1 MCDEGAIK
9 WIEDVFDD
17 CIITARDKW
26 SFAIGLISTVIFL
39 VSSLPQIILNFKE
52 KKVDGQSP
60 FFFSL
65 LFCGSA
71 SNLIGV
77 FITHGLITQIIQ
89 GVCYCALDGILF
101 GQFIVYKYIIKS
113 NGDDNDDDDREMS
126 YDSSQNSQ
134 IETDD
139 INDSGNPSTGA
150 LATTALV
157 GTASAT
163 DWARPY
169 KKDQVVGSIF
179 GWIATV
185 IFTVS
190 RVPQIVQNV
199 KQQAV
204 DNLSPFYFVLS
215 ISGNF
220 TYSFS
225 VFLRSLES
233 NYLWKQAPFI
243 AGSLGP
249 LACDFIVLF
258 QMLYYK
264 RKNKRTL
271 SNSDIQKENSN
282 EEEVDHVQEL

>member
-39 VSSLPQIILNFKE
+39 VSSIPQIVLNFKE

-77 FITHGLITQIIQ
+77 LITHGLITQIIQ
-89 GVCYCALDGILF
+89 GVCYCLLDGILF
-101 GQFIVYKYIIKS
+101 GQFIVYKYIIKT
-113 NGDDNDDDDREMS
+113 NRDEECELTYDD
-126 YDSSQNSQ
+126 SQLGS
-134 IETDD
+134 DD

-150 LATTALV
+150 LATAALIST
-157 GTASAT
+157 GSAT

-169 KKDQVVGSIF
+169 QKDQIVGSIF

-190 RVPQIVQNV
+190 RLPQIIQNA

-204 DNLSPFYFVLS
+204 DNLSPFYFILS

-233 NYLWKQAPFI
+233 NYLWKQAPFL
-243 AGSLGP
+243 AGSIGP
-249 LACDFIVLF
+249 LACDLIVLI

-264 RKNKRTL
+264 GKNKNKKATL
-271 SNSDIQKENSN
+271 STVDTEKENSN
-282 EEEVDHVQEL
+282 EEEVNHVQEL

>member
-17 CIITARDKW
+17 CIITTRDKW
-26 SFAIGLISTVIFL
+26 SFAIGLVSTVIFL

-77 FITHGLITQIIQ
+77 LITHGLITQIIQ
-89 GVCYCALDGILF
+89 GICYCALDGILF

-113 NGDDNDDDDREMS
+113 KKKERES
-126 YDSSQNSQ
+126 ITGEDASLDSTYN
-134 IETDD
+134 TDQ
-139 INDSGNPSTGA
+139 INDSSDPQTGA
-150 LATTALV
+150 LGTAVLV

-163 DWARPY
+163 DWAKPY
-169 KKDQVVGSIF
+169 QKDQLVGSIF

-190 RVPQIVQNV
+190 RLPQIVQNA
-199 KQQAV
+199 KQKAV
-204 DNLSPFYFVLS
+204 DNLSPFYFILS

-233 NYLWKQAPFI
+233 DYLWKQAPFI
-243 AGSLGP
+243 AGSIGP
-249 LACDFIVLF
+249 LACDLIVLI
-258 QMLYYK
+258 QMLCYSK
-264 RKNKRTL
+264 RNKKSEL
-271 SNSDIQKENSN
+271 NEDCEKENSN
-282 EEEVDHVQEL
+282 EDEIKQVQEL